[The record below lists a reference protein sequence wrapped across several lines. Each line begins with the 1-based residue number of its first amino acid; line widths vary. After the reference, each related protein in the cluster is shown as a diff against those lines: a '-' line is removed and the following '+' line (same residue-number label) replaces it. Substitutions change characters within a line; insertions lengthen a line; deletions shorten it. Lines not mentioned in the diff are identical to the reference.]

1 MEARAVGSACV
12 NRPTMHQPALRTI
25 LSRLSVVLTALL
37 FAAALLPSAASA
49 KEVEIKMTDSPA
61 AFVPAKVTIKVGDK
75 VEWINSAQSLHSV
88 DADPANAQSKEDVS
102 LPAGAKPFDSGFM
115 APGAKY
121 SYTFTIPGTY
131 KYVCLPHEKDGMK
144 GEIVVGK

>member
-1 MEARAVGSACV
+1 
-12 NRPTMHQPALRTI
+12 MHQLTLRTN
-25 LSRLSVVLTALL
+25 LSRALVASAALL
-37 FAAALLPSAASA
+37 FVAAMVPSVSSA
-49 KEVEIKMTDSPA
+49 KEVEVKMTDTPA

-75 VEWINSAQSLHSV
+75 VTWNNSAQSLHSV
-88 DADPANAQSKEDVS
+88 DADPANAQDKADVS

-121 SYTFTIPGTY
+121 SYTFTVPGTY

-144 GEIVVGK
+144 GEVVVEK